1 MQTQETQT
9 TQADEIS
16 IEDIAKFIKDEFW
29 KISIS
34 GLIGIG
40 IALIFSFT
48 FGKYEAKLIF
58 NNGTFKN
65 SNSGIDEQVFNLP
78 KIKALQASLPKLY
91 EEIGN
96 KNSDNKF
103 LASEKVWESSV
114 KPNILIKKSDGKD
127 LLDVSAL
134 TKASNSIP
142 TIEIVGY
149 GTSKAKAIQNAE
161 TISKFFINGS
171 SYLQLRDLIRNYDLR
186 SIAVISNAQKKVS
199 ALEIESVYLE
209 KRIKNLNSL
218 KNQFPNAINAGSQV
232 VDAKDSGAKY
242 LPISTQIIAATTDLN
257 GIQEQ
262 LARLRDE
269 ELQVKVYSSFADS
282 GKKIL
287 TETFDPKQLIDKLL
301 IVIESIQKLI
311 PPSNT
316 IQVNAAESIR
326 VDLKSIETDNLY
338 GLRQIGE
345 IDVSSPKYVK
355 YIGIGLFGGLMFGF
369 MFSIAL
375 RLKSKFF

>member
-1 MQTQETQT
+1 MQTQE
-9 TQADEIS
+9 QAQNTSEEIS
-16 IEDIAKFIKDEFW
+16 IEDIAKFIKEEFL
-29 KISIS
+29 KISLS
-34 GLIGIG
+34 GLFGIA

-48 FGKYEAKLIF
+48 LGKYEAKIIYT
-58 NNGTFKN
+58 NY
-65 SNSGIDEQVFNLP
+65 SGIDIPRL
-78 KIKALQASLPKLY
+78 KALQVSLPKLY
-91 EEIGN
+91 EESDKSN
-96 KNSDNKF
+96 TKNDF
-103 LASEKVWESSV
+103 LKSEKLWETSV
-114 KPNILIKKSDGKD
+114 KPNILIKKADGKD

-149 GTSKAKAIQNAE
+149 GTSKPKAIQNAE
-161 TISKFFINGS
+161 TISSFFVNGS

-186 SIAVISNAQKKVS
+186 SIAVVSNAQKKMS

-262 LARLRDE
+262 LARLKDE
-269 ELQVKVYSSFADS
+269 ESQVKVYSSFADS
-282 GKKIL
+282 GKKLL

-301 IVIESIQKLI
+301 IVIESIQKSI

-316 IQVNAAESIR
+316 IQINAAESIK
-326 VDLKSIETDNLY
+326 VDLKSIQTDNLY

-345 IDVSSPKYVK
+345 IDVSYPKHVK
-355 YIGIGLFGGLMFGF
+355 YLGIGLFAGLMFGF
-369 MFSIAL
+369 IFSVAL
-375 RLKSKFF
+375 RFKSKFF

>member
-1 MQTQETQT
+1 MQTQEQTQNT
-9 TQADEIS
+9 SEEIS
-16 IEDIAKFIKDEFW
+16 IEDIAKFIKEEFW

-34 GLIGIG
+34 GLLGIVLSLIIGFLT
-40 IALIFSFT
+40 AQ
-48 FGKYEAKLIF
+48 YQAKLIYT
-58 NNGTFKN
+58 NY
-65 SNSGIDEQVFNLP
+65 SGIDIP
-78 KIKALQASLPKLY
+78 KLKTLQASLPKLY
-91 EEIGN
+91 EETE
-96 KNSDNKF
+96 KSNSQNAF
-103 LASEKVWESSV
+103 LKSEKLWETSV
-114 KPNILIKKSDGKD
+114 KPNILIKKADGKD

-149 GTSKAKAIQNAE
+149 GTSKPKAIQNAE
-161 TISKFFINGS
+161 TISSFFINGS

-186 SIAVISNAQKKVS
+186 SIAVVSNAQKKVS

-209 KRIKNLNSL
+209 RRIKNLNSL

-269 ELQVKVYSSFADS
+269 ESQVKVYSNFADS

-301 IVIESIQKLI
+301 IVIESIQKSI

-316 IQVNAAESIR
+316 IQINAAESIK
-326 VDLKSIETDNLY
+326 VDLKSIQTDNLY

-345 IDVSSPKYVK
+345 FDVSYPKYVK
-355 YIGIGLFGGLMFGF
+355 YLGIGLFAGLMCGLI
-369 MFSIAL
+369 FSVAL

>member
-1 MQTQETQT
+1 MQTQD
-9 TQADEIS
+9 TQANQAEEIS
-16 IEDIAKFIKDEFW
+16 IEDIANFIKEEFW

-34 GLIGIG
+34 GLLGILLS
-40 IALIFSFT
+40 LILGFIT
-48 FGKYEAKLIF
+48 AQYQAKLIYT
-58 NNGTFKN
+58 NY
-65 SNSGIDEQVFNLP
+65 SGIDILRL
-78 KIKALQASLPKLY
+78 KTLQASLPKLY
-91 EEIGN
+91 EEVEKN
-96 KNSDNKF
+96 KSQNDF
-103 LASEKVWESSV
+103 LKSEKVWETSV
-114 KPNILIKKSDGKD
+114 KPNILIKKADGKD

-134 TKASNSIP
+134 IKASNSIP
-142 TIEIVGY
+142 TIEIIGF
-149 GTSKAKAIQNAE
+149 GTTKAKAIQNVE
-161 TISKFFINGS
+161 TISNFFINGS

-186 SIAVISNAQKKVS
+186 SIAVVSNAQKKVS

-269 ELQVKVYSSFADS
+269 ESQVKVYSSFADS

-287 TETFDPKQLIDKLL
+287 TETSDPKQLIDKLL
-301 IVIESIQKLI
+301 IVIEGIQKSI

-316 IQVNAAESIR
+316 IQVNAAESIK
-326 VDLKSIETDNLY
+326 VDLKSIQTDNLY

-345 IDVSSPKYVK
+345 IDVSSPKYIK
-355 YIGIGLFGGLMFGF
+355 YLGIGLFAGLMFGF

>member
-1 MQTQETQT
+1 MQTQETQAN
-9 TQADEIS
+9 QAEEIS
-16 IEDIAKFIKDEFW
+16 IEDIAKFIKEEFW

-48 FGKYEAKLIF
+48 FGKYEAKLIYT
-58 NNGTFKN
+58 NY
-65 SNSGIDEQVFNLP
+65 SGIDIPRLKSLQV
-78 KIKALQASLPKLY
+78 SLPKLY
-91 EEIGN
+91 EETE
-96 KNSDNKF
+96 KNDGKNDF
-103 LASEKVWESSV
+103 LKSEKVWESSV

-161 TISKFFINGS
+161 TISNFFINGS

-269 ELQVKVYSSFADS
+269 ESQVKVYSSFVDS
-282 GKKIL
+282 SKKIL
-287 TETFDPKQLIDKLL
+287 TETFEPKQLIDKLL
-301 IVIESIQKLI
+301 VVIEGIQKSI

-316 IQVNAAESIR
+316 IQVNASESIR
-326 VDLKSIETDNLY
+326 VDLKSIQTDNLY

-345 IDVSSPKYVK
+345 VDVSSPKYVK
-355 YIGIGLFGGLMFGF
+355 YLGIGLFVGLMLGF

>member
-1 MQTQETQT
+1 MQTQDTQVN
-9 TQADEIS
+9 QAEEIS
-16 IEDIAKFIKDEFW
+16 IEDIANFIKEEFW

-48 FGKYEAKLIF
+48 LAKYEAKLIF

-78 KIKALQASLPKLY
+78 KIKALQAALPKLY
-91 EEIGN
+91 EEIGT
-96 KNSDNKF
+96 KNSDNNF
-103 LASEKVWESSV
+103 LVSEKLWEISI

-134 TKASNSIP
+134 TKASNTIP
-142 TIEIVGY
+142 TIEIIGY

-161 TISKFFINGS
+161 TISNFFINGS

-186 SIAVISNAQKKVS
+186 SIAVVSNAQKKVS

-269 ELQVKVYSSFADS
+269 ESQVKVYSSFVDS
-282 GKKIL
+282 SKKIL

-301 IVIESIQKLI
+301 VVIEGIQKSI

-326 VDLKSIETDNLY
+326 VDLKSIQTDNLY

-345 IDVSSPKYVK
+345 VDVSSPKYMK
-355 YIGIGLFGGLMFGF
+355 YLGIGLFVGLILGF

>member
-1 MQTQETQT
+1 MQTQETQVN
-9 TQADEIS
+9 QAEEIS
-16 IEDIAKFIKDEFW
+16 IEDIAKFIKEEFW

-34 GLIGIG
+34 ALLGIILSLILGFIT
-40 IALIFSFT
+40 AQ
-48 FGKYEAKLIF
+48 YQAKLIYT
-58 NNGTFKN
+58 NY
-65 SNSGIDEQVFNLP
+65 SGIDIPRL
-78 KIKALQASLPKLY
+78 KTLQASLPKLY
-91 EEIGN
+91 EEVD
-96 KNSDNKF
+96 KNNSQNGF
-103 LASEKVWESSV
+103 LKSEKVWETSV
-114 KPNILIKKSDGKD
+114 KPNILIKKEDGKD

-134 TKASNSIP
+134 TKASNTIP
-142 TIEIVGY
+142 TIEIIGY

-161 TISKFFINGS
+161 TISNFFINGS

-186 SIAVISNAQKKVS
+186 SIAVVSNAQKKVS

-269 ELQVKVYSSFADS
+269 ESQVKVYSSFVDS
-282 GKKIL
+282 SKKIL

-301 IVIESIQKLI
+301 VVIEGIQKSI

-316 IQVNAAESIR
+316 IQVNAAESIK
-326 VDLKSIETDNLY
+326 VDLKSIQTDNLY

-355 YIGIGLFGGLMFGF
+355 YLGIGLFVGLMFGF
-369 MFSIAL
+369 MLSIAL

>member
-1 MQTQETQT
+1 MQTQE
-9 TQADEIS
+9 QAQNTSEEIS
-16 IEDIAKFIKDEFW
+16 IEDITKFIKEEFW

-34 GLIGIG
+34 GLLGIVLS
-40 IALIFSFT
+40 LIFCFLT
-48 FGKYEAKLIF
+48 AQYQAKLIYT
-58 NNGTFKN
+58 NY
-65 SNSGIDEQVFNLP
+65 SGIDIP
-78 KIKALQASLPKLY
+78 KLKTLQASLPKLY
-91 EEIGN
+91 EETE
-96 KNSDNKF
+96 KSNSQNAF
-103 LASEKVWESSV
+103 LKSEKLWETSV
-114 KPNILIKKSDGKD
+114 KPNILIKKADGKD

-149 GTSKAKAIQNAE
+149 GTSKPKAIQNAE
-161 TISKFFINGS
+161 TISIFFINGS

-186 SIAVISNAQKKVS
+186 SIAVVSNAQKKVS

-262 LARLRDE
+262 LARLKDE
-269 ELQVKVYSSFADS
+269 ESQVKVYSSFADS
-282 GKKIL
+282 GKKLL
-287 TETFDPKQLIDKLL
+287 TETFDSKQLIDKLL
-301 IVIESIQKLI
+301 IVIEGIQKSI

-316 IQVNAAESIR
+316 IQINAAESIK
-326 VDLKSIETDNLY
+326 VDLKSIQTDNLY

-345 IDVSSPKYVK
+345 IDVSYPKYVK
-355 YIGIGLFGGLMFGF
+355 YLGIGLFAGLMCGLI
-369 MFSIAL
+369 FSVAL